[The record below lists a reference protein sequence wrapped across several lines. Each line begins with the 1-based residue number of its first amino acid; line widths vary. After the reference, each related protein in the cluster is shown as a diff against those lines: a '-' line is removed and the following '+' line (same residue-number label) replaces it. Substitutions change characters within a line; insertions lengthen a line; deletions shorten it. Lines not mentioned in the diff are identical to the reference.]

1 MHAAGL
7 RRHSRIVAKKMKTT
21 VVYRR
26 YIGRMEKKVE
36 TTVDIGLL

>member
-7 RRHSRIVAKKMKTT
+7 RRHSRIVAKKMKT